1 MSRGDRRADSA
12 HRRYGEEIE
21 FDLQREFGLDLLDF
35 FRHKHP
41 WPKLY
46 RLLYR
51 LPEHTHYK
59 AARAMDF
66 ELAEYL
72 LDQDSSA
79 GGDAPAPL
87 MTPLGMSREVYLQMA
102 TVEAIQGLDY
112 TLRRVH
118 GNKGSP
124 PLPLERPRT
133 ALELLE
139 RERDTKSVDRVLAK
153 LGLNN

>member
-1 MSRGDRRADSA
+1 
-12 HRRYGEEIE
+12 
-21 FDLQREFGLDLLDF
+21 
-35 FRHKHP
+35 
-41 WPKLY
+41 
-46 RLLYR
+46 
-51 LPEHTHYK
+51 
-59 AARAMDF
+59 MDF

-72 LDQDSSA
+72 LDQDASD